1 MRVKE
6 EEIIQSSTAQ
16 TRLLFHDSFE
26 FVTKK
31 ANSKHWRDARIER
44 GRA

>member
-6 EEIIQSSTAQ
+6 EEIIHSSTAQ
-16 TRLLFHDSFE
+16 TRLFFHDSLE
-26 FVTKK
+26 VVKNK
-31 ANSKHWRDARIER
+31 VNSKDWRDARIER